1 MKSKLLF
8 YFLILPALFIF
19 SYAQDV
25 SFFMTPTCD
34 GAIATITGDTG
45 GRFTFNPT
53 PVDAVTIDPIT
64 GSVTNGIPGEIYCV
78 EYSISGSITVSSIVC
93 FMVAYIDIVEPSPLE
108 ACTDIGFTEFDL
120 SSKVTEI
127 LNGTVDVTLTFHET
141 YSNAVNNINALPLTY
156 INAVANQ
163 ILYVRGEDL
172 VNGCYRIVEL
182 ELIAVDCLDSD
193 NDGVIDLEEDVNEN
207 GNLEDDDTDMD
218 SIANYLDDDDDGDN
232 VDTIV
237 ELSMEGGRTMHNF
250 IDTDGD
256 LIENYLDDDDDG
268 DGLLTI
274 DEDYNNNGDPTDDD
288 TNTNGIPDYLE
299 NGVAL
304 SVDNLNTSYF
314 TIYPNPVNDILN
326 ISTSSQLKNQLSI
339 AIYDI
344 QGKLISDTSYN
355 LETTNFQVDVS
366 NLSTGLYVIKFYN
379 DDIQEIKKLI
389 IN

>member
-1 MKSKLLF
+1 MKSKLLL
-8 YFLILPALFIF
+8 YFLLVPAFYIF
-19 SYAQDV
+19 SHAQDA

-34 GAIATITGDTG
+34 GAVATITGDTG
-45 GRFTFNPT
+45 GTFTFIPT
-53 PVDAVTIDPIT
+53 PSDAVTIDPIT
-64 GSVTNGIPGEIYCV
+64 GFVTNGIPGETYCV
-78 EYSISGSITVSSIVC
+78 EYTLSGSNPISSIVC
-93 FMVAYIDIVEPSPLE
+93 FTVAYIDIVEPSPLE
-108 ACTDIGFTEFDL
+108 ACLNVSFTEFDL
-120 SSKVTEI
+120 GSKVDEI

-141 YSNAVNNINALPLTY
+141 FSNAINNINALDLIYT
-156 INAVANQ
+156 NSVANQ
-163 ILYVRGEDL
+163 ILYVRAQDIA
-172 VNGCYRIVEL
+172 NGCYRIVEL
-182 ELIAVDCLDSD
+182 ELISIDCLDSD
-193 NDGVIDLEEDVNEN
+193 GDGVIDSEEDVNGN
-207 GNLEDDDTDMD
+207 GNLDDDDTDMD
-218 SIANYLDDDDDGDN
+218 SIANYLDEDDDGDN

-237 ELSMEGGRTMHNF
+237 ELSIEDGRTMHNF

-304 SVDNLNTSYF
+304 SVENYNISYF
-314 TIYPNPVNDILN
+314 SIYPNPTNGILN
-326 ISTSSQLKNQLSI
+326 VNGQIGNQLSV

-344 QGKLISDTSYN
+344 QGKLISDELYKTDS
-355 LETTNFQVDVS
+355 TNFQVDVS

-379 DDIQEIKKLI
+379 NEFQEIKKLI